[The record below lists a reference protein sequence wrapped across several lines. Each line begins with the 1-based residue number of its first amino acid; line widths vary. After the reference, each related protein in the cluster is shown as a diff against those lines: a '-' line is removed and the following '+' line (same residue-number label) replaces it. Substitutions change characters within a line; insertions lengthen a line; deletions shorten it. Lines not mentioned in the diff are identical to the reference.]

1 MKLFNAFLIAAVLT
15 VAAACSKNEPVKI
28 IETPTETVYSG
39 TMTVVADGKD
49 NVSENVN
56 VNVNVSPQDDGTA
69 TIIFNKVKFV
79 PQMPVSLDVT
89 VPRVKCEIR
98 ENEII
103 LSGNDIVPL
112 AMGMPYAKYNVTSL
126 TGKIIAGKLTISLN
140 FGEFATSYVG
150 DAQ

>member
-1 MKLFNAFLIAAVLT
+1 MKFLKAFLFAAVLV

-28 IETPTETVYSG
+28 IETPIETVYSG

-49 NVSENVN
+49 NVSENVK
-56 VNVNVSPQDDGTA
+56 VNVSFQEDGTA

-89 VPRVKCEIR
+89 VPGVTCEIR

-112 AMGMPYAKYNVTSL
+112 AMGMPYAKYKVTSL
-126 TGKIIAGKLTISLN
+126 NGKITAGKLTVSLN
-140 FGEFATSYVG
+140 FGEFATSYAG

>member
-1 MKLFNAFLIAAVLT
+1 MKLLNAFLIAAVLT

-56 VNVNVSPQDDGTA
+56 VNVSPREDGTA

-79 PQMPVSLDVT
+79 PQMPVSLDVS
-89 VPRVKCEIR
+89 VPGVKCEIR
-98 ENEII
+98 ENVII

-140 FGEFATSYVG
+140 FGEFATSYDG

>member
-1 MKLFNAFLIAAVLT
+1 
-15 VAAACSKNEPVKI
+15 
-28 IETPTETVYSG
+28 
-39 TMTVVADGKD
+39 MTVVAGGKD
-49 NVSENVN
+49 NVSENVK
-56 VNVNVSPQDDGTA
+56 VNVNLQEDGTA

-89 VPRVKCEIR
+89 VPGVKCECR

-103 LSGNDIVPL
+103 LSGNDIV
-112 AMGMPYAKYNVTSL
+112 
-126 TGKIIAGKLTISLN
+126 AGKLTVSLN

>member
-1 MKLFNAFLIAAVLT
+1 MKLFKTFLFAAVLV
-15 VAAACSKNEPVKI
+15 VAAACSKNDPVKI

-49 NVSENVN
+49 NVSENVK
-56 VNVNVSPQDDGTA
+56 VNVSFQEDGTA

-89 VPRVKCEIR
+89 VPGVTCETR

-112 AMGMPYAKYNVTSL
+112 AMGMPYERYKVTSL
-126 TGKIIAGKLTISLN
+126 NGKIIAGKLTVSLN
-140 FGEFATSYVG
+140 FGGYATSYVG

>member
-1 MKLFNAFLIAAVLT
+1 
-15 VAAACSKNEPVKI
+15 
-28 IETPTETVYSG
+28 
-39 TMTVVADGKD
+39 MTVVADGKD

-56 VNVNVSPQDDGTA
+56 VNVRLQDGGTA

-89 VPRVKCEIR
+89 VPGVKCEIR

-112 AMGMPYAKYNVTSL
+112 AMGMPYAKYKVTSL
-126 TGKIIAGKLTISLN
+126 NGKITAGKLTVSLN

>member
-1 MKLFNAFLIAAVLT
+1 MKSLNAFLIAAVSV

-28 IETPTETVYSG
+28 IETPAETVYSG
-39 TMTVVADGKD
+39 TLTVVAGGKD

-56 VNVNVSPQDDGTA
+56 VNVGFKDDGTA

-79 PQMPVSLDVT
+79 PQMPLSLDVT
-89 VPRVKCEIR
+89 VPGVTCETR

-112 AMGMPYAKYNVTSL
+112 AMGMPYAKYKVTSL
-126 TGKIIAGKLTISLN
+126 TGKITAGKLTVSLN

>member
-1 MKLFNAFLIAAVLT
+1 MKLLNAFLIAAALT

-56 VNVNVSPQDDGTA
+56 VNVSLQDDGAA

-89 VPRVKCEIR
+89 VPGVKCECR

-103 LSGNDIVPL
+103 LSGNDIVPT
-112 AMGMPYAKYNVTSL
+112 AMGMP
-126 TGKIIAGKLTISLN
+126 
-140 FGEFATSYVG
+140 
-150 DAQ
+150 

>member
-1 MKLFNAFLIAAVLT
+1 MKLLNAFLIAAVSV

-28 IETPTETVYSG
+28 IETPAETVYSG
-39 TMTVVADGKD
+39 TLTVVAGGKD

-56 VNVNVSPQDDGTA
+56 VNVNLQDDGTA

-89 VPRVKCEIR
+89 VPGVKCECR

-112 AMGMPYAKYNVTSL
+112 AMGMPYAKYKVTSL
-126 TGKIIAGKLTISLN
+126 SGKITAGKLTVSLN
-140 FGEFATSYVG
+140 FGEYATSYAG

>member
-1 MKLFNAFLIAAVLT
+1 MKLFNAFLIAAALT

-28 IETPTETVYSG
+28 IETLTETVYSG

-49 NVSENVN
+49 NVSE
-56 VNVNVSPQDDGTA
+56 NVNVSPQDDGTA

-89 VPRVKCEIR
+89 VPGVKCEIR

-126 TGKIIAGKLTISLN
+126 TGKIVAGKLKISLN

>member
-1 MKLFNAFLIAAVLT
+1 MKLLNAFLIAAVSV

-28 IETPTETVYSG
+28 IETPAETVYSG
-39 TMTVVADGKD
+39 TMTVVAGGKD
-49 NVSENVN
+49 NVSENVK
-56 VNVNVSPQDDGTA
+56 VNVNLQEDGTA

-89 VPRVKCEIR
+89 VPGVKCECR

-112 AMGMPYAKYNVTSL
+112 AMGMPYAKYKVTSL
-126 TGKIIAGKLTISLN
+126 SGKITAGKLTVSLN

>member
-1 MKLFNAFLIAAVLT
+1 MKLFKTFLIAAVL
-15 VAAACSKNEPVKI
+15 VFAAACSKNEPVKI

-56 VNVNVSPQDDGTA
+56 VNVSPQDDGTA

-89 VPRVKCEIR
+89 VPGVKCEIR
-98 ENEII
+98 EMRI

-126 TGKIIAGKLTISLN
+126 TGKITAGKLKISLN
-140 FGEFATSYVG
+140 FGEFATSYDG

>member
-1 MKLFNAFLIAAVLT
+1 MKLLNAFLIAAVSV

-28 IETPTETVYSG
+28 IETPAETVYSG
-39 TMTVVADGKD
+39 TMTVVAGGKD

-56 VNVNVSPQDDGTA
+56 VNLQDDGTA

-89 VPRVKCEIR
+89 VPGVKCEIR

-112 AMGMPYAKYNVTSL
+112 AMGMPYAKYKVTSL
-126 TGKIIAGKLTISLN
+126 SGKIIAGKLTVSLN
-140 FGEFATSYVG
+140 FGEFATSYAG

>member
-1 MKLFNAFLIAAVLT
+1 MKLLNAFLIAAVSV

-28 IETPTETVYSG
+28 IETPAETVYSG
-39 TMTVVADGKD
+39 TLTVVAGGKD

-56 VNVNVSPQDDGTA
+56 VNVNLQDDGTA

-89 VPRVKCEIR
+89 VPGVTCEIR
-98 ENEII
+98 KNEVI

-126 TGKIIAGKLTISLN
+126 SGKITAGKLTVSLN

>member
-1 MKLFNAFLIAAVLT
+1 MKLLNAFLIAVVSV

-28 IETPTETVYSG
+28 IETPAETVYSG
-39 TMTVVADGKD
+39 TMTVVAGGKD

-56 VNVNVSPQDDGTA
+56 VNVNLQDDGTA

-89 VPRVKCEIR
+89 VPGVTCEIR

-112 AMGMPYAKYNVTSL
+112 AMGMPYEKYKVTSL
-126 TGKIIAGKLTISLN
+126 SGKITAGKQTVSLN
-140 FGEFATSYVG
+140 FGEFATSYAG

>member
-1 MKLFNAFLIAAVLT
+1 MKLLNAFLIAAVSV

-28 IETPTETVYSG
+28 IETPAETVYSG
-39 TMTVVADGKD
+39 TMTVVAGGKD

-56 VNVNVSPQDDGTA
+56 VNLQDDGTA

-89 VPRVKCEIR
+89 VPGVKCECR

-112 AMGMPYAKYNVTSL
+112 AMGMPYEKYKVTSL
-126 TGKIIAGKLTISLN
+126 SGKITAGKLTVSLN

>member
-1 MKLFNAFLIAAVLT
+1 MKLLNAFLIAAVSV

-28 IETPTETVYSG
+28 IETPAETVYSG
-39 TMTVVADGKD
+39 TMTVVAGGKD
-49 NVSENVN
+49 NVAEN
-56 VNVNVSPQDDGTA
+56 
-69 TIIFNKVKFV
+69 
-79 PQMPVSLDVT
+79 VT
-89 VPRVKCEIR
+89 VPGVKCEIR

-112 AMGMPYAKYNVTSL
+112 AMGMPYAKYKVTSL
-126 TGKIIAGKLTISLN
+126 NGKITAGKLTVSLN

>member
-1 MKLFNAFLIAAVLT
+1 MKLFNAFLIAAALV

-56 VNVNVSPQDDGTA
+56 VNVSLQDGGTA

-89 VPRVKCEIR
+89 VPGVKCEIR

-126 TGKIIAGKLTISLN
+126 TGKITAGKLKISLN
-140 FGEFATSYVG
+140 FGEFATSYDG

>member
-1 MKLFNAFLIAAVLT
+1 MRFLKAFLFAAVSV

-56 VNVNVSPQDDGTA
+56 VNVNLQDDGTA

-89 VPRVKCEIR
+89 VPGVTCEIR
-98 ENEII
+98 INEII

-112 AMGMPYAKYNVTSL
+112 AMGMPYERYKVTSL
-126 TGKIIAGKLTISLN
+126 TGKIIAGELTISLN

>member
-1 MKLFNAFLIAAVLT
+1 MKFLKAFLFAAVLV
-15 VAAACSKNEPVKI
+15 VAAACSKNDPVKI
-28 IETPTETVYSG
+28 IETPAETVYSG

-49 NVSENVN
+49 NVSENVK
-56 VNVNVSPQDDGTA
+56 VNVSFQEDGTA

-89 VPRVKCEIR
+89 VPGVTCEIR

-112 AMGMPYAKYNVTSL
+112 AMGMPYEKYKVTSL
-126 TGKIIAGKLTISLN
+126 SGKIIDGKLTVSLN
-140 FGEFATSYVG
+140 FGGYATSYAG
-150 DAQ
+150 AAQ

>member
-1 MKLFNAFLIAAVLT
+1 MKLLKTFLFAAVLV

-28 IETPTETVYSG
+28 NETPAETVYSG

-49 NVSENVN
+49 NVSENVK
-56 VNVNVSPQDDGTA
+56 VNVSFQEDGTA

-89 VPRVKCEIR
+89 VPGVTCEIR

-126 TGKIIAGKLTISLN
+126 NGKIIAGKLTISLN
-140 FGEFATSYVG
+140 FGGIATSYVG

>member
-1 MKLFNAFLIAAVLT
+1 MKFLKAFLFAAVLV
-15 VAAACSKNEPVKI
+15 VAAACSKNEPEKI
-28 IETPTETVYSG
+28 IETPAETVYSG
-39 TMTVVADGKD
+39 TMTVVAGGKD

-56 VNVNVSPQDDGTA
+56 VNVNLQDDGTA

-89 VPRVKCEIR
+89 VPGVTCEIR

-112 AMGMPYAKYNVTSL
+112 AMGMPYEKYKVTSL
-126 TGKIIAGKLTISLN
+126 TGKIISGKLTVSLN
-140 FGEFATSYVG
+140 FGGFATSYAG

>member
-1 MKLFNAFLIAAVLT
+1 MKLLNAFLIAAVSV

-28 IETPTETVYSG
+28 IETPAETVYSG
-39 TMTVVADGKD
+39 TMTVVAGGKD

-56 VNVNVSPQDDGTA
+56 VNVRLQDDGKA

-89 VPRVKCEIR
+89 VPGVKCECR

-112 AMGMPYAKYNVTSL
+112 AMGMPYEKYKVTSL
-126 TGKIIAGKLTISLN
+126 SGKITAGKLTVSLN

>member
-1 MKLFNAFLIAAVLT
+1 MKFLKAFLFAAVLV

-56 VNVNVSPQDDGTA
+56 VNVNLQDDGTA

-89 VPRVKCEIR
+89 VPGVTCETR

-103 LSGNDIVPL
+103 LSGNDIVPQT
-112 AMGMPYAKYNVTSL
+112 MGMPYEKYKVTSL
-126 TGKIIAGKLTISLN
+126 TGKIIAGKLTVSLN
-140 FGEFATSYVG
+140 FGEFATSYAG

>member
-1 MKLFNAFLIAAVLT
+1 MKLFKTFLIAAVLT

-56 VNVNVSPQDDGTA
+56 VNVRLQDGGTA

-89 VPRVKCEIR
+89 VPGVKCECR

-112 AMGMPYAKYNVTSL
+112 AMGMPYEKYKVTSL
-126 TGKIIAGKLTISLN
+126 SGKITAGKLTVSLN

>member
-1 MKLFNAFLIAAVLT
+1 MKFLKAFLFAAVLV

-39 TMTVVADGKD
+39 TMTVVAGGKD
-49 NVSENVN
+49 NVSENVK
-56 VNVNVSPQDDGTA
+56 VNVSFQEDGTA

-89 VPRVKCEIR
+89 VPGVTCETR

-112 AMGMPYAKYNVTSL
+112 AMGMPYEKYKVTSL
-126 TGKIIAGKLTISLN
+126 SGKIIAGKLTISLN
-140 FGEFATSYVG
+140 FGEYATSYVG

>member
-1 MKLFNAFLIAAVLT
+1 MKLLNAFLIAAVSV

-28 IETPTETVYSG
+28 IETPAETVYSG
-39 TMTVVADGKD
+39 TMTVVAGGKD
-49 NVSENVN
+49 NVSENVK
-56 VNVNVSPQDDGTA
+56 VNLQEDGTA

-89 VPRVKCEIR
+89 VPGVKCEIR

-112 AMGMPYAKYNVTSL
+112 AMGMPYAKYKVTSL
-126 TGKIIAGKLTISLN
+126 TGKITAGKLTVSLN

>member
-1 MKLFNAFLIAAVLT
+1 MKLLNAFLIAAVLT

-56 VNVNVSPQDDGTA
+56 VNVNVSPQDNGTA

-89 VPRVKCEIR
+89 VPGVKCEIR

-126 TGKIIAGKLTISLN
+126 TGKIVAGKLTISLN

>member
-1 MKLFNAFLIAAVLT
+1 MKFLKAFLFAAVL
-15 VAAACSKNEPVKI
+15 VVAACSKNEPVKI

-39 TMTVVADGKD
+39 TMTVVAGGKD
-49 NVSENVN
+49 NVSENVK
-56 VNVNVSPQDDGTA
+56 VNVSFQKDGTA

-89 VPRVKCEIR
+89 VPGVKCECR

-112 AMGMPYAKYNVTSL
+112 AMGMPYEKYKVTSL
-126 TGKIIAGKLTISLN
+126 TGKIISGKLTISLN
-140 FGEFATSYVG
+140 FGAFATSYDG

>member
-1 MKLFNAFLIAAVLT
+1 MKLLNAFLIAAVSV

-28 IETPTETVYSG
+28 IETPAETVYSG
-39 TMTVVADGKD
+39 TMTVVAGGKD

-56 VNVNVSPQDDGTA
+56 VNLQDDGTA

-89 VPRVKCEIR
+89 VPGVKCECR
-98 ENEII
+98 KNEII

-112 AMGMPYAKYNVTSL
+112 AMGMPYAKYKVTSL
-126 TGKIIAGKLTISLN
+126 NGKITAGKLTVSLN

>member
-1 MKLFNAFLIAAVLT
+1 MKLLNAFLIAAVSV

-28 IETPTETVYSG
+28 IETPAETVYSG
-39 TMTVVADGKD
+39 TMTVVAGSKH
-49 NVSENVN
+49 NVSENVK
-56 VNVNVSPQDDGTA
+56 VNVSFQEGGTV

-89 VPRVKCEIR
+89 VPGVTCEAR
-98 ENEII
+98 ENELI

-126 TGKIIAGKLTISLN
+126 NAKITAGKLTVSLN

>member
-1 MKLFNAFLIAAVLT
+1 MKLFNAFLIAAALT
-15 VAAACSKNEPVKI
+15 VAAACSKNEPEKI
-28 IETPTETVYSG
+28 IETLTETVYSG

-49 NVSENVN
+49 NVSE
-56 VNVNVSPQDDGTA
+56 NVNVSPQDDGTA

-89 VPRVKCEIR
+89 VPGVKCEIR

-112 AMGMPYAKYNVTSL
+112 AMGMPYKKYKVTSL
-126 TGKIIAGKLTISLN
+126 TGKITAGKLKISLN

>member
-1 MKLFNAFLIAAVLT
+1 MKLLKAFLFAAVLV

-39 TMTVVADGKD
+39 TMTVVAGGKD

-56 VNVNVSPQDDGTA
+56 VNVNLQDDGTA

-89 VPRVKCEIR
+89 VPGVKCETR

-112 AMGMPYAKYNVTSL
+112 AMGMPYERYKVTSL
-126 TGKIIAGKLTISLN
+126 SGKIISGKLTISLN
-140 FGEFATSYVG
+140 FGGYATSYVG

>member
-1 MKLFNAFLIAAVLT
+1 MKLLKAFLFAAVL
-15 VAAACSKNEPVKI
+15 VVAACSKNEPVKI

-56 VNVNVSPQDDGTA
+56 VNVNLQDDGTA

-89 VPRVKCEIR
+89 VPGVTCETR

-103 LSGNDIVPL
+103 LSGNDIVPQT
-112 AMGMPYAKYNVTSL
+112 MGMPYEKYKVTSL
-126 TGKIIAGKLTISLN
+126 TGKIIAGKLTVSLN
-140 FGEFATSYVG
+140 FGEFATSYAG

>member
-1 MKLFNAFLIAAVLT
+1 MKLLKAFLFAAVLV

-28 IETPTETVYSG
+28 IETPAETVYSG

-49 NVSENVN
+49 NVSENVK
-56 VNVNVSPQDDGTA
+56 VNVSFQKDGTA

-89 VPRVKCEIR
+89 VPGVKCETR

-103 LSGNDIVPL
+103 LSGDDIVPL
-112 AMGMPYAKYNVTSL
+112 AMGMPYERYKVTSL
-126 TGKIIAGKLTISLN
+126 SGKIIAGKLTISLN
-140 FGEFATSYVG
+140 FGGFATSYVG

>member
-1 MKLFNAFLIAAVLT
+1 MKFLKAFLFAVVLV
-15 VAAACSKNEPVKI
+15 VAAACSKNEPVKN

-49 NVSENVN
+49 NVSETVK
-56 VNVNVSPQDDGTA
+56 VTVSFQEDGTA

-89 VPRVKCEIR
+89 VPGVKCEIR

-112 AMGMPYAKYNVTSL
+112 AMGMPYAKYKVTSL
-126 TGKIIAGKLTISLN
+126 TGKITAGKLTVSLN

>member
-1 MKLFNAFLIAAVLT
+1 MKFLKAFLFAAVLV

-49 NVSENVN
+49 NVSENVK
-56 VNVNVSPQDDGTA
+56 VNVSFQEDGTA

-89 VPRVKCEIR
+89 VPGVTCEISK
-98 ENEII
+98 NEII

-112 AMGMPYAKYNVTSL
+112 AMGMPYEKYKVTSL
-126 TGKIIAGKLTISLN
+126 SGKITAGKLTVSLN
-140 FGEFATSYVG
+140 FGGYATSYAG

>member
-1 MKLFNAFLIAAVLT
+1 MKLFKAFLFAAVLV
-15 VAAACSKNEPVKI
+15 VAAACSKNDPVKI
-28 IETPTETVYSG
+28 IETPAETVYSG

-49 NVSENVN
+49 NVSENVK
-56 VNVNVSPQDDGTA
+56 VNVSFQEDGTA

-89 VPRVKCEIR
+89 VPGVTCETR

-112 AMGMPYAKYNVTSL
+112 TMGMPYEKYKVTSL
-126 TGKIIAGKLTISLN
+126 TGKIISGKLTISLN
-140 FGEFATSYVG
+140 FGEFATSYAG

>member
-1 MKLFNAFLIAAVLT
+1 MKLFNAFLIAAALT
-15 VAAACSKNEPVKI
+15 VAAACSKNEPEKI
-28 IETPTETVYSG
+28 IETLTETVYSG

-89 VPRVKCEIR
+89 VPGVKCEIR

-126 TGKIIAGKLTISLN
+126 TGKIVAGKLTISLN